1 MDFEDMINES
11 VRVLNEV
18 KEMKEKQD
26 FTYLIVDEYQDISR
40 QRFDLVKSF
49 SEVADAK
56 IMAVGDD

>member
-1 MDFEDMINES
+1 MINES

-26 FTYLIVDEYQDISR
+26 IKYLIVDEYQDISR